1 MSGNKLLLDTN
12 EILYLLNGDR
22 SVLLHV
28 KDAEI
33 IVSIITEIELL
44 SSKELKEKEE
54 RQIRKFLDDCLILDI
69 LPQIKNNSI
78 LLRKKYGL
86 KLPDAVIVLTA
97 YTFNIPIITADKK
110 LFKVDEIEVIKI
122 HANAS

>member
-12 EILYLLNGDR
+12 TILYLLNGDK
-22 SVLLHV
+22 SVLQLV

-54 RQIRKFLDDCLILDI
+54 NQIRKFLENCLIIDI
-69 LPQIKNNSI
+69 LPQIKTNTI

-86 KLPDAVIVLTA
+86 KLPDAVILSTA

-110 LFKVDEIEVIKI
+110 LFRINDVEVIKI
-122 HANAS
+122 NAT